1 MALPKQLLERLAKA
15 MKKEGA
21 ELPKEEVYRPMEEEK
36 RAEERATVRETALPW
51 LKEEKIRA
59 MPPGAETGLG
69 AYPPWAPAAKK
80 EEKKPAAEAPII
92 FEFPRLSEE
101 LKVAGILPFETAEEV
116 KHLPIVAHKIPR
128 ERLSTIIPS
137 EWVPPALTGID
148 TRYTLIEPYAYANIR
163 WDEESQELRYNVI
176 EPPLTEGEKGKL
188 DKLKTLIIDL
198 LDINLMDIRDMNK
211 VKDYLYEKVNQV
223 VADYEIQMTEVEYN
237 KILYYIYRDFL
248 GLERLEPLIQDLQVE
263 DISCDGVEVPIFV
276 FHRKYGSIKT
286 NIQFTDPEMLNNFI
300 VKVAQRCGKH
310 ISVADPL
317 LDGALPDGSRVSA
330 TYSAGKDIAMRGST
344 FSIRKF
350 TKDPLTIVDLISF
363 GTLPSLIASY
373 LWLAVEFKK
382 SVLVSGGTATG
393 KTSLLNSLSLFIPAE
408 AKIVSIED
416 TPEINLPHEHWIA
429 KIARAGYGPE
439 DEAGRR
445 RGEISMFDL
454 LRTALRERPDY
465 LIVGE
470 VRGKEAYVLFQGMAT
485 GHAGLATIHAESIEA
500 VVSRLQTPPISLSPG
515 LLQHLNI
522 VVIAAHAKVK
532 GVEVRRI
539 KEIVEIV
546 DVDTATGRP
555 ITNQLFRWVPAG
567 DYFEF
572 ASDRS
577 YILNKIIEEKGIPE
591 ESMWEEVRRREKIL
605 SWMKDN
611 NVRYFVD
618 VGRLI
623 AAYYRNPEEVLTKV
637 GVGK

>member
-1 MALPKQLLERLAKA
+1 

-21 ELPKEEVYRPMEEEK
+21 GLPKEEVYQPVEEEK
-36 RAEERATVRETALPW
+36 MAAERAAVRETALPW
-51 LKEEKIRA
+51 LKEEKMRA
-59 MPPGAETGLG
+59 IPPSAETGLG
-69 AYPPWAPAAKK
+69 TYPPWAPTAKK
-80 EEKKPAAEAPII
+80 EEKKPPAEAPII

-101 LKVAGILPFETAEEV
+101 LKIAGILPFETAEEV

-128 ERLSTIIPS
+128 ERLGTIIPS

-148 TRYTLIEPYAYANIR
+148 ARYTLIEPYAYANIR
-163 WDEESQELRYNVI
+163 WDEEAQELRYNII
-176 EPPLTEGEKGKL
+176 EPPLTEEEKDKL
-188 DKLKTLIIDL
+188 DRLKTLIIDL

-248 GLERLEPLIQDLQVE
+248 GLERLEPIIQDLQVE

-317 LDGALPDGSRVSA
+317 MDGALPDGSRVSA

-350 TKDPLTIVDLISF
+350 TKDPLTIIDLISF
-363 GTLPSLIASY
+363 GTLPPLIASY

-439 DEAGRR
+439 DEGGRR

-546 DVDTATGRP
+546 AVDAATGRP

-605 SWMKDN
+605 AWMKDN
-611 NVRYFVD
+611 NVRYFMD

-637 GVGK
+637 GIGK